1 MNTERTNRTAWI
13 GLGVV
18 LLLALTALSAFG
30 GGMFGHAPGFVG
42 YGERPFVGFGPWF
55 WGFGLIGL
63 LIRVAITGAI
73 IMFVLRFFRRRS
85 GQWDTGGY
93 RSEQS
98 SLEILR
104 QRYAA
109 GEISREQYEE
119 MRRVLD
125 PAAAVQ

>member
-1 MNTERTNRTAWI
+1 MNIERNRTAWI

-18 LLLALTALSAFG
+18 LLLGLAAFSAMG
-30 GGMFGHAPGFVG
+30 AGMFGWHPGPVG
-42 YGERPFVGFGPWF
+42 YGDRPFMGPGPWF

-63 LIRVAITGAI
+63 VIRVAIWGALI
-73 IMFVLRFFRRRS
+73 LFGLSFFRRAS
-85 GQWDTGGY
+85 GRWDSGSS
-93 RSEQS
+93 RHAQS

-109 GEISREQYEE
+109 GEISREQFEE

-125 PAAAVQ
+125 PSVTSQ